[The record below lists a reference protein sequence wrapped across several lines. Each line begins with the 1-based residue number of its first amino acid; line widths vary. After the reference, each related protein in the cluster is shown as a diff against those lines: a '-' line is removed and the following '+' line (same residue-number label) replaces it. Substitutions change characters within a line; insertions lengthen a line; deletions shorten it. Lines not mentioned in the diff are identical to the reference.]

1 MRACVDGLACLR
13 REREPPKVGAF
24 FPYIGGEEV
33 HKLPNLGAFNEGGL
47 PYAPWSSPPYTKSF
61 CHRGDG
67 AYALVMTLPCVRVY
81 YFNFFPAY
89 MALYTVS
96 FSYVALTTLQDPMP

>member
-33 HKLPNLGAFNEGGL
+33 HKLPNLGAFNEGRL

-67 AYALVMTLPCVRVY
+67 ACALVMTLPCVRVY
-81 YFNFFPAY
+81 YFNFFSQPTW
-89 MALYTVS
+89 LYIQFLS
-96 FSYVALTTLQDPMP
+96 PMWH